1 MAPACHKPVTKKLQ
15 HGVFQLPNSD
25 DTMKSSL
32 GLGKYRDLLFA
43 ILLFIVLDLGILFFN
58 FFASIQLERDASRI
72 NTAGELRMLT
82 QQITKSLL
90 TLQVEKKG
98 ELPMQTSMAQLTQG
112 TGAFADGLSGLKSAM
127 SQDAE
132 FTVFGLNPEVLRDTV
147 RKLEREW
154 LPLKESIDPVIA
166 SADPSLEDT
175 EMAATKAVARN
186 IRLMALSDDLASGV
200 EAAARTK
207 TERMRQI
214 QVAAIILALVNFV
227 YIVFKFLRRLNAS
240 DRVAEAA
247 RQETDDILK
256 TVSEGLLLV
265 RSDGSVGTQL
275 SASAHQLF
283 MRKIRPGEDFRQL
296 LRSVLT
302 PERAEEAQSYLEL
315 LFDPKVKPALLTQLD
330 PLKDV
335 QITGATGQVRFLTF
349 QITQLREAGRIRELL
364 VTVFDVT
371 RKIQLERE
379 LAATQEAAR
388 SDVED
393 LIRVLEQEPLLLQ
406 DFLLG
411 ARARLAD
418 LNQSMRTVGRRPEAY
433 KALIDDAARLI
444 HGIKGEGAA
453 LSLTAISRQCHE
465 MENALTPL
473 LERSDLSGEDL
484 IPVVFELSRVQ
495 DQVERL
501 QRVFARVGQS
511 SASARDEELPRLDA
525 MVSNLR
531 TLSERVA
538 LSLGKQ
544 VRLTAYVNEAVL
556 PADVERVLRE
566 ALPQLVRN
574 AVVHGIELP
583 LERQKLSKPPVG
595 ELRLDIG
602 RAEDGAIQVSLSD
615 DGRGIVVPEV
625 RQRVAQLR
633 GDSAQL
639 SDAQVL
645 RFIFDPHFSTAS
657 EVTEHAGR
665 GVGLSLVKQIVETA
679 GAKLRVLTRP
689 NVSTQ
694 FVLKFGVV
702 S

>member
-1 MAPACHKPVTKKLQ
+1 
-15 HGVFQLPNSD
+15 
-25 DTMKSSL
+25 MKSSL

-90 TLQVEKKG
+90 TLQVEIKG
-98 ELPMQTSMAQLTQG
+98 ELPNQTSMAQLTQG
-112 TGAFADGLSGLKSAM
+112 TAAFVQGLTALKSSMAK
-127 SQDAE
+127 DAE
-132 FTVFGLNPEVLRDTV
+132 LTVFGLASGDLRDILQ
-147 RKLEREW
+147 KLEHEW
-154 LPLKESIDPVIA
+154 LPLKETIGPVIA
-166 SADPSLEDT
+166 TREPSIEDT
-175 EMAATKAVARN
+175 EMAVTKAVARN
-186 IRLMALSDDLASGV
+186 IRLMGLGDDLAIGV
-200 EAAARTK
+200 EAAAKSK

-214 QVAAIILALVNFV
+214 QVTAIVLALLNFV
-227 YIVFKFLRRLNAS
+227 YIVFKFLRRLNIS
-240 DRVAEAA
+240 DRAAEAA

-265 RSDGSVGTQL
+265 RVDGSIGTQL
-275 SASAHQLF
+275 SASVHQLF
-283 MRKIRPGEDFRQL
+283 MRKIRPGDDFRKL
-296 LRSVLT
+296 LRSLLT
-302 PERAEEAQSYLEL
+302 RERAEEAQSYLEL

-330 PLKDV
+330 PLREV
-335 QITGATGQVRFLTF
+335 QIGVSGDPAAKIRFLTF
-349 QITQLREAGRIRELL
+349 QISQLREAGRIKELL

-371 RKIQLERE
+371 QKVLLERE
-379 LAATQEAAR
+379 LSATQEAAK

-411 ARARLAD
+411 ARSRLAD
-418 LNQSMRTVGRRPEAY
+418 LNQSMRAVGRRSGDY
-433 KALIDDAARLI
+433 RALVDDAARLV

-453 LSLTAISRQCHE
+453 LGLTAISRQAHE
-465 MENALTPL
+465 MENALAPL
-473 LERSDLSGEDL
+473 LKRRDLSGEDL
-484 IPVVFELSRVQ
+484 IPIVFELSRVQ

-501 QRVFARVGQS
+501 HRVFARVGPP
-511 SASARDEELPRLDA
+511 ATALKDAPRIMDA
-525 MVSNLR
+525 MVNNLR
-531 TLSERVA
+531 ALSERVA

-544 VRLTAYVNEAVL
+544 VRLTAYVDETEL
-556 PADVERVLRE
+556 PADVEQVLRE

-583 LERQKLSKPPVG
+583 LERQQLSKPPVG

-602 RAEDGAIQVSLSD
+602 HAQDGSIQVTLSD
-615 DGRGIVVPEV
+615 DGRGIVVPEL
-625 RQRVAQLR
+625 RRRAAQLR
-633 GDSAQL
+633 TDSEQFTD
-639 SDAQVL
+639 SQVL
-645 RFIFDPHFSTAS
+645 GFIFDPHFSTAS

-665 GVGLSLVKQIVETA
+665 GVGLSLVRQVAEKA
-679 GAKLRVLTRP
+679 GAKLKVMTRP

-694 FVLKFGVV
+694 FVLKFGAL

>member
-1 MAPACHKPVTKKLQ
+1 
-15 HGVFQLPNSD
+15 
-25 DTMKSSL
+25 MKFSL

-72 NTAGELRMLT
+72 NAAGELRMLT

-90 TLQVEKKG
+90 TLQVEKRG
-98 ELPMQTSMAQLTQG
+98 ELPIQTSMAQLNQG
-112 TGAFADGLSGLKSAM
+112 TAAFVQGLASLKSAM
-127 SQDAE
+127 TKDAE
-132 FTVFGLNPEVLRDTV
+132 FTIFGLNPDDLRDTLK
-147 RKLEREW
+147 KLEREW
-154 LPLKESIDPVIA
+154 TPLEESIQPVIA
-166 SADPSLEDT
+166 VSEPTMEDT
-175 EMAATKAVARN
+175 EIAATKAVARN
-186 IRLMALSDDLASGV
+186 IRLMALSDDLATGV
-200 EAAARTK
+200 EAAAKTK

-214 QVAAIILALVNFV
+214 QVIAIVLALLNFV

-240 DRVAEAA
+240 DHIAESA
-247 RQETDDILK
+247 RRETDDILR

-265 RSDGSVGTQL
+265 KADGSIGTQL
-275 SASAHQLF
+275 SASVHRLF
-283 MRKIRPGEDFRQL
+283 MREIKPGEDFRQL
-296 LRSVLT
+296 LHSLLT
-302 PERAEEAQSYLEL
+302 KERAEEADSYLDL

-335 QITGATGQVRFLTF
+335 QISVPGDTSAKVQYVTF
-349 QITQLREAGRIRELL
+349 QMTQVREAGRVKELL

-371 RKIQLERE
+371 QKVQLEHE
-379 LAATQEAAR
+379 LAATQEAAK
-388 SDVED
+388 SDVDD

-411 ARARLAD
+411 ARSKLAD
-418 LNQSMRTVGRRPEAY
+418 LNQAMRAVGGRSEAY
-433 KALIDDAARLI
+433 KTLVDDAARLV

-453 LSLTAISRQCHE
+453 LSLTAVSRQAHV
-465 MENALTPL
+465 MENALAPL
-473 LERSDLSGEDL
+473 LKRRDLSGEDL

-501 QRVFARVGQS
+501 HKVFARIGKPAAT
-511 SASARDEELPRLDA
+511 ASQHEPRLMDA
-525 MVSNLR
+525 MVTNLR
-531 TLSERVA
+531 SLSERVA

-544 VRLTAYVNEAVL
+544 VRLTAYVDEMAL
-556 PADVERVLRE
+556 PAEVERVLRE

-583 LERQKLSKPPVG
+583 SERERLSKPPVG

-602 RAEDGAIQVSLSD
+602 RAEDGLIEVTVSD
-615 DGRGIVVPEV
+615 DGRGIAVPEV
-625 RQRVAQLR
+625 RRRMAQLR
-633 GDSAQL
+633 TDSAQFT
-639 SDAQVL
+639 DAQVL
-645 RFIFDPHFSTAS
+645 GFIFDPHFSTAS

-665 GVGLSLVKQIVETA
+665 GVGLSLVRQIAEKA
-679 GAKLRVLTRP
+679 GAKLRVMTRP

-694 FVLKFGVV
+694 FVLKFGVA

>member
-1 MAPACHKPVTKKLQ
+1 
-15 HGVFQLPNSD
+15 
-25 DTMKSSL
+25 MKSSL

-98 ELPMQTSMAQLTQG
+98 ELPIQTSMAQLTQG
-112 TGAFADGLSGLKSAM
+112 TGAFVEGLAGLKKAM
-127 SQDAE
+127 SRDAE
-132 FTVFGLNPEVLRDTV
+132 FTVFGLNPDELRDTL

-166 SADPSLEDT
+166 SQDPTLEDT
-175 EMAATKAVARN
+175 EMAVTKAVARN
-186 IRLMALSDDLASGV
+186 IRLMALSDDLATGV
-200 EAAARTK
+200 EAAANTK
-207 TERMRQI
+207 TGRMRQI
-214 QVAAIILALVNFV
+214 QVAAIVLALINFV

-265 RSDGSVGTQL
+265 RTDGSVGMQL
-275 SASAHQLF
+275 SASVHKLF
-283 MRKIRPGEDFRQL
+283 MREIRPGEDFRQL

-349 QITQLREAGRIRELL
+349 QITQLREADRIRELL

-371 RKIQLERE
+371 RKVQLERE

-433 KALIDDAARLI
+433 KALVDDAARLI

-465 MENALTPL
+465 MENALAPL
-473 LERSDLSGEDL
+473 LKRRDLSGEDL

-501 QRVFARVGQS
+501 HRVFARVGQPS
-511 SASARDEELPRLDA
+511 PPGKDEPPRLDA

-531 TLSERVA
+531 SLSERVA

-556 PADVERVLRE
+556 PADVEQVLRE

-583 LERQKLSKPPVG
+583 LERRKLSKPPVG

-633 GDSAQL
+633 GDAGQL

-645 RFIFDPHFSTAS
+645 GFIFDPHFSTAS

-665 GVGLSLVKQIVETA
+665 GVGLSLVKQIVEKA
-679 GAKLRVLTRP
+679 GARLRVMTQP

>member
-1 MAPACHKPVTKKLQ
+1 
-15 HGVFQLPNSD
+15 
-25 DTMKSSL
+25 MKSSL

-98 ELPMQTSMAQLTQG
+98 ELPIQTSMAQLTQG
-112 TGAFADGLSGLKSAM
+112 TGSFVEGLTALKSSMAK
-127 SQDAE
+127 DTE
-132 FTVFGLNPEVLRDTV
+132 FTVFGLNPDDLRDTL

-166 SADPSLEDT
+166 SADPVLEDA
-175 EMAATKAVARN
+175 EIAATKAVARN
-186 IRLMALSDDLASGV
+186 IRLMALSDDLATGV

-214 QVAAIILALVNFV
+214 QVAAIILALINFV
-227 YIVFKFLRRLNAS
+227 YIVFKFLRRLSAS
-240 DRVAEAA
+240 DRVADAA

-265 RSDGSVGTQL
+265 RADGSVGTQL
-275 SASAHQLF
+275 SASVHKLF
-283 MRKIRPGEDFRQL
+283 MRKIRPGEDFRHL
-296 LRSVLT
+296 LRSMLT
-302 PERAEEAQSYLEL
+302 LERAEEAQSYLDL

-335 QITGATGQVRFLTF
+335 QISIPGGAPGKVRFLTL
-349 QITQLREAGRIRELL
+349 QITQLREAGRIKELL

-371 RKIQLERE
+371 QKVLLERE
-379 LAATQEAAR
+379 LAATQEAAK

-393 LIRVLEQEPLLLQ
+393 LIRVLEQEPLLLN

-411 ARARLAD
+411 SRARLAD
-418 LNQSMRTVGRRPEAY
+418 LNQAMRTVGRQPEAY
-433 KALIDDAARLI
+433 KALVDDAARLV

-453 LSLTAISRQCHE
+453 LSLTAIARQCHE
-465 MENALTPL
+465 MENALAPL
-473 LERSDLSGEDL
+473 FKRPDLSGEDL
-484 IPVVFELSRVQ
+484 IPIVFELSKVQ
-495 DQVERL
+495 DQLDRL
-501 QRVFARVGQS
+501 HRVFARIGQPS
-511 SASARDEELPRLDA
+511 SSVVKEEPRLVDA

-531 TLSERVA
+531 SLSERVA

-544 VRLTAYVNEAVL
+544 VRLTANVDGVAL
-556 PADVERVLRE
+556 PANVEQVLRE

-583 LERQKLSKPPVG
+583 LERQKLSKPLVG

-602 RAEDGAIQVSLSD
+602 RAEDGAIQVTLSD
-615 DGRGIVVPEV
+615 DGRGIAVPEV

-633 GDSAQL
+633 TNSEQL
-639 SDAQVL
+639 TDAQVL
-645 RFIFDPHFSTAS
+645 GFIFDPHFSTAS

-665 GVGLSLVKQIVETA
+665 GVGLSLVKQIAEKA
-679 GAKLRVLTRP
+679 GAKLRVMTRP

-694 FVLKFGVV
+694 FILKFGAL